1 MAFSDEQLSRIYDR
15 TNGRCHICRRQL
27 SFSKYGRH
35 GQNGAWHVEHS
46 RPRSLGGTDHG
57 NNLYA
62 ACIPCNLAK
71 GTFHTRTARGWHG
84 NTRAPYS
91 AVRLKA
97 KRETNTAGGALIGAG
112 LGLLLGGPIGALVV
126 GFLGGAIGNDSSPNL

>member
-1 MAFSDEQLSRIYDR
+1 MAFTNDELSRIYNR
-15 TNGRCHICRRQL
+15 TNGRCHICHCSL
-27 SFSKYGRH
+27 SYSNYGHH
-35 GQNGAWHVEHS
+35 GSRGSWHVEHS
-46 RPRSLGGTDHG
+46 RPRALGGTNHG

-71 GTFHTRTARGWHG
+71 GTHHTRTARGWNG

-91 AVRLKA
+91 GQKLRA

-112 LGLLLGGPIGALVV
+112 LGLLIGGPIGALVV
-126 GFLGGAIGNDSSPNL
+126 GFLGGAIGNDSSPKV

>member
-1 MAFSDEQLSRIYDR
+1 MAFTNDELSRIYSR
-15 TNGRCHICRRQL
+15 TNGRCHICHCQL
-27 SFSKYGRH
+27 SYSNYGRN
-35 GQNGAWHVEHS
+35 GSSGAWHVEHS
-46 RPRSLGGTDHG
+46 RPRALGGTNHG

-71 GTFHTRTARGWHG
+71 GTYHTRTARGWNG

-91 AVRLKA
+91 AAKLKA

-112 LGLLLGGPIGALVV
+112 LGLLLGGPVGALVV
-126 GFLGGAIGNDSSPNL
+126 GLLGGAIGDDVSPKS

>member
-1 MAFSDEQLSRIYDR
+1 MAFTDDQLSHIYYK
-15 TNGRCHICRRQL
+15 TNGHCHICHCRL
-27 SFSKYGRH
+27 SYSNYGRH
-35 GQNGAWHVEHS
+35 GASGAWHVDHS
-46 RPRSLGGTDHG
+46 RPRALGGTGHR

-71 GTFHTRTARGWHG
+71 STFHVRTARGWHG

-91 AVRLKA
+91 AEKLMA

-112 LGLLLGGPIGALVV
+112 LGLLIGGPIGALVV
-126 GFLGGAIGNDSSPNL
+126 GLLGGAIGEEASPKV